1 MVMKREVVGYT
12 TMSEHLI
19 DTQLTRSPFFFASA
33 NQSMLGCGVAHA
45 FQQAI
50 PFAELANK
58 PNSFCSRPNVMS
70 ATIHYC
76 LA

>member
-50 PFAELANK
+50 PFAELAN
-58 PNSFCSRPNVMS
+58 
-70 ATIHYC
+70 
-76 LA
+76 